1 MVLPVE
7 NRTRSDRRSRVHDVL
22 SMLSTVVVGKVPEI
36 HLALTC
42 LLAGGHLLIEDIP
55 GVGKTTLARALARV
69 LGLPFQRIQFT
80 SDLLPTDILGTSI
93 YDPDSRSFHFE
104 PGPLFASLILAD
116 EINRATPRTQ
126 SALLEAMEENQVTV
140 EGETRP
146 LPDPFF
152 VIATENPAQ
161 QVGTYPLPESQ
172 LDRFLM
178 CLTLGYPDPAS
189 EAQLWRGLD
198 PQKRLRELPAQLNP
212 RDLVV
217 LREEIHTVAA
227 TEPVLR
233 YLAHLVRLSR
243 ESRDFERGLSPRA
256 ALGLLAAAKA
266 HAWLAGR
273 MSLWPDDIQAV
284 FVAVGG
290 HRLIPG
296 GATRVDAEPLL
307 SLLKAVPVP

>member
-1 MVLPVE
+1 
-7 NRTRSDRRSRVHDVL
+7 
-22 SMLSTVVVGKVPEI
+22 
-36 HLALTC
+36 
-42 LLAGGHLLIEDIP
+42 
-55 GVGKTTLARALARV
+55 RA

-80 SDLLPTDILGTSI
+80 SDLLPTDIIGTSV
-93 YDPDSRSFHFE
+93 YDPDARRFHFE

-178 CLTLGYPDPAS
+178 CLTLGYPDPQS

-198 PQKRLRELPAQLNP
+198 PQKRLRELPALLEP
-212 RDLVV
+212 DDLVWF
-217 LREEIHTVAA
+217 RKEIHQVTA
-227 TEPVLR
+227 TEPLLR
-233 YLAHLVRLSR
+233 YLAEIVRLSR
-243 ESRDFERGLSPRA
+243 ASHDVEQGLSPRA
-256 ALGLLAAAKA
+256 ALGLLAAGKA
-266 HAWLAGR
+266 HAWLDGR
-273 MSLWPDDIQAV
+273 TSLWPDDLQAV
-284 FVAVGG
+284 FVAVS
-290 HRLIPG
+290 R
-296 GATRVDAEPLL
+296 
-307 SLLKAVPVP
+307 

>member
-1 MVLPVE
+1 MVLSAEHRIP
-7 NRTRSDRRSRVHDVL
+7 SDRHGRVRNVL
-22 SMLSTVVVGKVPEI
+22 SLLSTVVVGKVGEI

-55 GVGKTTLARALARV
+55 GVGKTTLARALART

-80 SDLLPTDILGTSI
+80 SDLLPTDIIGTSI
-93 YDPDSRSFHFE
+93 YDPDARSFHFE
-104 PGPLFASLILAD
+104 PGPIFSSLILAD

-146 LPDPFF
+146 LPNPFF
-152 VIATENPAQ
+152 VIATENPSQ

-189 EAQLWRGLD
+189 EAELWRGLD
-198 PQKRLRELPAQLNP
+198 PQKHLRELPALLGP
-212 RDLVV
+212 EDLVA
-217 LREEIHTVAA
+217 LRQEIQKVAA

-233 YLAHLVRLSR
+233 YLTEIVQRSR
-243 ESRDFERGLSPRA
+243 TSRDVEQGLSPRA
-256 ALGLLAAAKA
+256 ALGLLACAKA
-266 HAWLAGR
+266 HAWLEGR
-273 MSLWPDDIQAV
+273 WHLWPDDIQAV
-284 FVAVGG
+284 FLGVSR
-290 HRLIPG
+290 HRLLRT
-296 GATRVDAEPLL
+296 GAHPRDEERLL
-307 SLLKAVPVP
+307 ALLRAVPVP